1 MMNRLLLSLLLLCSA
16 VAQADKP
23 IAPEHIPGATDLKA
37 EQIIELILNTPELVI
52 IDARKEDEFTKGHIE
67 NAISL
72 LDTEMSAETLAAHVP
87 SKETPL
93 LFYCN
98 GERCLRST
106 NAAHKALSWG
116 YTTIYWFRGGW
127 VEWREKNLPITK

>member
-23 IAPEHIPGATDLKA
+23 IAPEHITGATDLKA

-52 IDARKEDEFTKGHIE
+52 IDARKQDEFAKGHIE

-72 LDTEMSAETLAAHVP
+72 LDTKMTEEALARHVP
-87 SKETPL
+87 DKETPL

-106 NAAHKALSWG
+106 HAANKAVSWG
-116 YTTIYWFRGGW
+116 YGKVYWFRGGW
-127 VEWREKNLPITK
+127 VEWREKNLPIAK

>member
-1 MMNRLLLSLLLLCSA
+1 MRKLLLSLLLLCSA

-23 IAPEHIPGATDLKA
+23 IAPEHIAGATDLKA
-37 EQIIELILNTPELVI
+37 EQIIDLILNTPELVI
-52 IDARKEDEFTKGHIE
+52 IDARKEDEFAKGHIE

-72 LDTEMSAETLAAHVP
+72 LDTEMSEETLAMHVP
-87 SKETPL
+87 DKSTPI

-106 NAAHKALSWG
+106 NAANKALSWG
-116 YTTIYWFRGGW
+116 YTKIYWFRGGW
-127 VEWREKNLPITK
+127 VEWREKNLPIDK